1 MFTTPFAFM
10 AAPAGGGFDPDAQ
23 AYLDAV
29 VAAGGTVTPTIEEAV
44 NTLFVDLKD
53 EGIYSEL
60 KAMYPVVG
68 ATAASFA
75 INAIGNTAF
84 NLTFNGTFTFSSS
97 GFNSTSNTSYA
108 STNYVPLT
116 EHPGGTMSLGIFAN
130 SNIFPNATD
139 TYMMGTFS
147 AQDRFLG
154 WDYYGGDRASG
165 KYLQNNQTTVAIT
178 PGNPFGFAQLSSDG
192 TTKYFSI
199 NKNGV
204 EYAVSAAKDG
214 TTLPNLE
221 IYLCN
226 LNVLG
231 APYTLQQGRA
241 CFAYMGNYL
250 TPAKMTAFATIV
262 NAFQTALGRNTY

>member
-1 MFTTPFAFM
+1 MFNTPFTFM
-10 AAPAGGGFDPDAQ
+10 AAAGGDADAT
-23 AYLDAV
+23 AYLAAV
-29 VAAGGTVTPTIEEAV
+29 VAAGGTVTPTITTAT
-44 NTLFVDLKD
+44 NTLFTDLKA
-53 EGIYSEL
+53 EGIYSDL

-97 GFNSTSNTSYA
+97 GFNSTSSTSYA

-116 EHPGGTMSLGIFAN
+116 EHPGGTMSLGLFAN
-130 SNIFPNATD
+130 SNINPAATD
-139 TYMMGTFS
+139 TYMMGVYS
-147 AQDRFLG
+147 AQDRFLS
-154 WDYYGGDRASG
+154 WDFRNGDRSSG
-165 KYLQNNQTTVAIT
+165 KYLQNNDTTMVIT

-199 NKNGV
+199 NRNGT

-214 TTLPNLE
+214 TTLPDLE

>member
-1 MFTTPFAFM
+1 MFTTPFTFLKAVS
-10 AAPAGGGFDPDAQ
+10 AGGDADAT
-23 AYLDAV
+23 AYLAAV

-97 GFNSTSNTSYA
+97 GFNSTSSTSYA

-116 EHPGGTMSLGIFAN
+116 EHPGGTMSLGAFAN
-130 SNIFPNATD
+130 TTVSGPDNYTIGA
-139 TYMMGTFS
+139 FS
-147 AQDRFLG
+147 AQSRFLAV
-154 WDYYGGDRASG
+154 DLAPTLARG
-165 KYLQNNQTTVAIT
+165 KYLQNTDNATVTVGA
-178 PGNPFGFAQLSSDG
+178 NPFGFIQLTSDG
-192 TTKYFSI
+192 ITKYL
-199 NKNGV
+199 NLNRNGV
-204 EYAVSAAKDG
+204 EYTASAAKDG
-214 TTLPNLE
+214 TTLPDIE

-226 LNVLG
+226 INVLG
-231 APYTLQQGRA
+231 SPYKLQEGRI

-250 TPAKMTAFATIV
+250 TPAKTTTFATIV